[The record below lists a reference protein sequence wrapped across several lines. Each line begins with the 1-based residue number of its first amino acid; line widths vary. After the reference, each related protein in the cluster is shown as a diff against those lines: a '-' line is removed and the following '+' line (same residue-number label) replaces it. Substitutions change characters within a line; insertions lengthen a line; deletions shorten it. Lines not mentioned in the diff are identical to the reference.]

1 MSSNATNTTDTVVDN
16 DDDTLIAGISAY
28 LPMFCVTLVLYAVLH
43 MLFRRYFYTNIRRG
57 TGPSIP
63 SRGSLCG
70 WLFCVPMLR
79 GRDGALLDEPRE
91 APLWRMSD
99 DELVEHVKLDAFA
112 LLLFIRVAM
121 VVLGGYALYG
131 ATVSL
136 IVTYVSAVV
145 EESGAYEGPPGNLAR
160 LSLANLKEFRGGDIF
175 GEAATWDIWLAAIA
189 SVVGCWLF
197 TLVALVQLR
206 RGWDRMIMF
215 KRRALSDA
223 RDAQAL
229 AICVR
234 ETDAKALLAKARA
247 AALAAK
253 AKAGRI
259 SPTKGSAATPTPA
272 PEDAL
277 GWSRE
282 DVWRLWADKL
292 YPGLVYDVRMVRET
306 GTLPKLLAQHEKVCK
321 TVETLEAS
329 VAKLAAEGKPAPD
342 PAQKRLGCL
351 PGLAKKLDDARAKR
365 DQLVDDVRAAYEKC
379 AAPEN
384 DRGVCYFV
392 LFREQKPCNLARQ
405 VCHFEKSTIKVL
417 AAPAPKDVNW
427 GPLRPSA
434 LKLAMPLRHGA
445 TAAYCLML
453 AFYSL
458 PIFSISQLLE
468 LDSLQKALPVLTPVL
483 RALGPDVRA
492 GLRAFLPTLA
502 LIVFLALLPVICEK
516 LAGLH
521 GYESRGKIQRHAFS
535 YLFTFQLV
543 WVFFGIVLATSVT
556 GLISDLQRYAESP
569 MEVLTTLGGQLAA
582 AATFFMVWLGV
593 QMFWALP
600 FKELTRAVP
609 VALGVAKEKASA
621 AIKMASKSKRRS
633 DGSDSPSREA
643 PPPELAPPPEESAT
657 PPPPPPE
664 PFPFPVV
671 WSKVLLAST
680 FGICYAC
687 VQPVSIFFSLF
698 YLVLSYLLYAKNLLW
713 TYTHEFESGGLS
725 WPTASRFL
733 LLLLAIAQLMLV
745 GVHTL
750 KTNTLT
756 AVGVALTLVATYSQH
771 RYLKT
776 VKEPQLLILP
786 LEVSA
791 ANDVAVEAD
800 DLTASRRMTA
810 QLKSR
815 QSAVAASRRMTDAQ
829 IARVAVAQ
837 AEGARFHEL
846 FDSLYVQPELVDA
859 RKLLKIDERDGHR
872 RASMAIGAD
881 HVADAHKLGE
891 APEGASPHAEAI
903 EAIRLEVKKQSALDE
918 GEDDGCIE
926 VEAKLAAHTHA
937 SI

>member
-1 MSSNATNTTDTVVDN
+1 MANATNTTDTVVDN

-43 MLFRRYFYTNIRRG
+43 TLFSAIFLYEHQTRHRA
-57 TGPSIP
+57 SIP

-79 GRDGALLDEPRE
+79 GRDGKLLDEPRE

-145 EESGAYEGPPGNLAR
+145 EESGAYEGPPRQPGAPLAR
-160 LSLANLKEFRGGDIF
+160 QPQEFRGGDIF

-259 SPTKGSAATPTPA
+259 SPTKGSASAPSAPA
-272 PEDAL
+272 ADAL

-321 TVETLEAS
+321 TVEGLEAS

-468 LDSLQKALPVLTPVL
+468 LDSLQKALPALTPVL

-600 FKELTRAVP
+600 VQGADARGARRPRRRQGEGERGDQD
-609 VALGVAKEKASA
+609 GVEEQA
-621 AIKMASKSKRRS
+621 AERRQRQPF
-633 DGSDSPSREA
+633 DGGA
-643 PPPELAPPPEESAT
+643 AAELAPPPEESAT
-657 PPPPPPE
+657 PSPPPPPE

-815 QSAVAASRRMTDAQ
+815 QSTVAASRRMTDAQ

-872 RASMAIGAD
+872 RGVDDHRRRPRRGRAQARRGARGRLAPRRGD
-881 HVADAHKLGE
+881 RSHPPRGE
-891 APEGASPHAEAI
+891 EAE
-903 EAIRLEVKKQSALDE
+903 RP
-918 GEDDGCIE
+918 
-926 VEAKLAAHTHA
+926 
-937 SI
+937 